1 LEEKDITMSK
11 TTTHKPQRSHDDA
24 VIELLRTDPT
34 FATEYLSAALD
45 EEHLEGGKEALLA
58 ALRQITKAQGFGN
71 VAEKAGVPRESIYRA
86 LSPSGNP
93 RITTL
98 LGILKATGLKLTV
111 QAA

>member
-1 LEEKDITMSK
+1 MSK
-11 TTTHKPQRSHDDA
+11 TTTHTTHKPQRSHDDA
-24 VIELLRTDPT
+24 V
-34 FATEYLSAALD
+34 
-45 EEHLEGGKEALLA
+45 EALLA
-58 ALRQITKAQGFGN
+58 ALRQITKAQGFGV

>member
-1 LEEKDITMSK
+1 MSK
-11 TTTHKPQRSHDDA
+11 TTTHTAHKPQRSHDDA
-24 VIELLRTDPT
+24 VVEMLRNDPT
-34 FATEYLSAALD
+34 FATEYLSAALE

-58 ALRQITKAQGFGN
+58 ALRQITKAQGFGA
-71 VAEKAGVPRESIYRA
+71 VAEKAGVPIYRA

-111 QAA
+111 QTA

>member
-1 LEEKDITMSK
+1 MSK
-11 TTTHKPQRSHDDA
+11 TTTHTAHKPQRSHDDA
-24 VIELLRTDPT
+24 VVEMLRNDPT
-34 FATEYLSAALD
+34 FATEYLSAALE

-58 ALRQITKAQGFGN
+58 ALRQITKAQGFGA

-111 QAA
+111 QTA